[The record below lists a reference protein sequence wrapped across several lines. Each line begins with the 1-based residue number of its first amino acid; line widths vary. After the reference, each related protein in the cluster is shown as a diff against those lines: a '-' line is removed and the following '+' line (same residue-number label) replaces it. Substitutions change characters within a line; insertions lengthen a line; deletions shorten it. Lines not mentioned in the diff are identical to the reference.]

1 MYEWQRGSTMLTNRR
16 MIFTIAAVLIF
27 IGLPL
32 GSRAYATSC
41 EQVAAAVNKRLTAR
55 IDQRELTDVLRTL
68 NRTDNRRL
76 PPKFVTKREARE
88 RGWKPGRD
96 LWSVPGLRGASI
108 GGDHFRNREDRLPA
122 GKWREADLDYQGGR
136 RGGKRLVFSG
146 DGRRFITVDH
156 YRTFMEIPLCQ

>member
-1 MYEWQRGSTMLTNRR
+1 MGRWRRGSTVLTTRR
-16 MIFTIAAVLIF
+16 AIFTIAAVLIF
-27 IGLPL
+27 ISLLL
-32 GSRAYATSC
+32 GARAYAASC
-41 EQVAAAVNKRLTAR
+41 EQVAAAVNAQLTAR
-55 IDQRELTDVLRTL
+55 IDPRELAEVLRTL
-68 NRTDNRRL
+68 DRTDNRRL

>member
-1 MYEWQRGSTMLTNRR
+1 MGRWRRGSTVLTTRR
-16 MIFTIAAVLIF
+16 AIFTIAAVLIF
-27 IGLPL
+27 ISLLL
-32 GSRAYATSC
+32 GARAYAASC

-122 GKWREADLDYQGGR
+122 GKWREADLDYKGGR
-136 RGGKRLVFSG
+136 RGGKRLVYAR
-146 DGRRFITVDH
+146 DGRRFVTVDH
-156 YRTFMEIPLCQ
+156 YNTFVEIPPCR

>member
-96 LWSVPGLRGASI
+96 LWSVQDYGAPASAATI
-108 GGDHFRNREDRLPA
+108 SGTGGTGPA
-122 GKWREADLDYQGGR
+122 GAVKVTWTTAAAGG
-136 RGGKRLVFSG
+136 
-146 DGRRFITVDH
+146 
-156 YRTFMEIPLCQ
+156 